1 MKLHNNRWQLHYYYS
16 CIIVDNNFVFRIF
29 TGTGN
34 TSTDGT
40 YKPSFL
46 TDQELKHLILEAAD
60 GFLFVVSC
68 DTGRIIYVSDSI
80 APVLNYSQVCT
91 FLNYLICLYYSLEN
105 TRSFRFI

>member
-1 MKLHNNRWQLHYYYS
+1 MRFKFSLIKLENLVTRIHNFLL
-16 CIIVDNNFVFRIF
+16 
-29 TGTGN
+29 GTGN

-80 APVLNYSQVCT
+80 APVLNYSQVCSSK
-91 FLNYLICLYYSLEN
+91 LIHG
-105 TRSFRFI
+105 FM

>member
-1 MKLHNNRWQLHYYYS
+1 MKNTVLIPIQILEVNHIISMILFILHV
-16 CIIVDNNFVFRIF
+16 IVA
-29 TGTGN
+29 GTGN

-68 DTGRIIYVSDSI
+68 DTGRIIYVSDSV
-80 APVLNYSQVCT
+80 APVLNYSQ
-91 FLNYLICLYYSLEN
+91 SDW
-105 TRSFRFI
+105 